1 MGPADV
7 MAAKVPEASK
17 SSMKSDGSGD
27 VTIEGFSD
35 SKKVTRTFLLGSDL
49 QTKRKEDRETWSLG
63 LGRNTGRGGICGCQ
77 REVVRGY
84 GEISTMSGLTVCTPH
99 EVLVE

>member
-17 SSMKSDGSGD
+17 SSKKSDGSGD

-49 QTKRKEDRETWSLG
+49 QTKRKYGCETWSLG
-63 LGRNTGRGGICGCQ
+63 LGRNTGRGCLLKAA
-77 REVVRGY
+77 
-84 GEISTMSGLTVCTPH
+84 GENMW
-99 EVLVE
+99 E

>member
-1 MGPADV
+1 MPGVV
-7 MAAKVPEASK
+7 MAPKVPEASK

-49 QTKRKEDRETWSLG
+49 QTIK
-63 LGRNTGRGGICGCQ
+63 TG
-77 REVVRGY
+77 V
-84 GEISTMSGLTVCTPH
+84 
-99 EVLVE
+99 

>member
-1 MGPADV
+1 MV
-7 MAAKVPEASK
+7 AKKLEASK

-49 QTKRKEDRETWSLG
+49 QTKENMGVKHG
-63 LGRNTGRGGICGCQ
+63 LAA
-77 REVVRGY
+77 
-84 GEISTMSGLTVCTPH
+84 
-99 EVLVE
+99 